1 MSLIVSLLASFATLT
16 LAGTAPRDFFRSADV
31 NAVRAFVREHATSNG
46 NFDGVVRDARF
57 GVAAV
62 HDLGGKL
69 DNSVP
74 LCALAAKELAE
85 TGDDEKRLIG
95 ILNSAVLVS
104 TLKCADVKP
113 SAASRKVLVDSVAS
127 AKLAN
132 VYAGVVG
139 LRSLERA
146 GHSELSDKDAQ
157 TAVRTVLALA
167 ADNGQFQTGGGSK
180 ATSAFNAGLAF
191 EALAEARVSP
201 ADAKKALAN
210 LGKLLD
216 GAASTDGGASLYFN
230 DETSESAHSLAN
242 VRATSTVAY
251 GLFTL
256 AKHLGKNA
264 ASSGATVPATF
275 VVGVADYFG
284 QHKRV
289 RTLAE
294 AAALAR
300 GLHAVADLA
309 PQSPLVVTLE
319 TTAARTGAKAPVNV
333 RVTDIL
339 GRAPSAGGVKSVT
352 ATRFALVG
360 GDGSALFQGRAATA
374 GKDAGTFVVSVDDAL
389 TCGRYTLTLDAAAG
403 IEHYIGASGAVRE
416 LKVTCKATPHD
427 VTLSVNGKRVAEL
440 SYPKQGGAGA
450 AHQVGAKDT
459 LAVAFKVRDSATK
472 QALRLQ
478 QAMVRLVHANGVRD
492 VIVPAVAGGAPG
504 EYSAE
509 LKLTPATQARLGR
522 EAGDWR
528 VELVLGDQILEE
540 AVVWDATT
548 VNFALTGTARVLP
561 GEVNIPP
568 VIDHQFRAPAS
579 RPVAAVSL
587 AFTALAL
594 APLLLLFGLLPRAGF
609 NTRALPGGAASILVP
624 LFHILLAGVLVILGL
639 YWLMF
644 NLVQTVT
651 YLAVIAVPFIFV
663 GRQLLGQLQL
673 QRSKNN

>member
-1 MSLIVSLLASFATLT
+1 
-16 LAGTAPRDFFRSADV
+16 
-31 NAVRAFVREHATSNG
+31 
-46 NFDGVVRDARF
+46 
-57 GVAAV
+57 
-62 HDLGGKL
+62 
-69 DNSVP
+69 
-74 LCALAAKELAE
+74 
-85 TGDDEKRLIG
+85 
-95 ILNSAVLVS
+95 
-104 TLKCADVKP
+104 
-113 SAASRKVLVDSVAS
+113 
-127 AKLAN
+127 
-132 VYAGVVG
+132 
-139 LRSLERA
+139 
-146 GHSELSDKDAQ
+146 
-157 TAVRTVLALA
+157 
-167 ADNGQFQTGGGSK
+167 
-180 ATSAFNAGLAF
+180 
-191 EALAEARVSP
+191 
-201 ADAKKALAN
+201 
-210 LGKLLD
+210 
-216 GAASTDGGASLYFN
+216 
-230 DETSESAHSLAN
+230 
-242 VRATSTVAY
+242 
-251 GLFTL
+251 
-256 AKHLGKNA
+256 
-264 ASSGATVPATF
+264 
-275 VVGVADYFG
+275 
-284 QHKRV
+284 
-289 RTLAE
+289 
-294 AAALAR
+294 
-300 GLHAVADLA
+300 
-309 PQSPLVVTLE
+309 
-319 TTAARTGAKAPVNV
+319 
-333 RVTDIL
+333 
-339 GRAPSAGGVKSVT
+339 
-352 ATRFALVG
+352 
-360 GDGSALFQGRAATA
+360 
-374 GKDAGTFVVSVDDAL
+374 
-389 TCGRYTLTLDAAAG
+389 
-403 IEHYIGASGAVRE
+403 VRE

-459 LAVAFKVRDSATK
+459 LVVAFKVRDSATK

-492 VIVPAVAGGAPG
+492 VIVPAVAGGAQG

-609 NTRALPGGAASILVP
+609 NTRALPGGAASIWVP